1 MEKKQI
7 TQWEVHQGHYIVDEG
22 RLKLASS
29 SLIGGLYRYDTR
41 EEAWDALCELIKTGK
56 YNHNEL
62 LIHKPFSKFREGPH
76 PSFYDIAPVSLSK
89 YHAAIDE
96 CLAKQR
102 QVPVTVSELGTEGPM
117 DKTLHG
123 RKVMVEVVVG
133 YPGSAVTD
141 ILIGGHKVQ
150 IPNAALRAAAV

>member
-29 SLIGGLYRYDTR
+29 SLIASLQFDSR
-41 EEAWDALCELIKTGK
+41 EEAWDALCVLIETGN
-56 YNHNEL
+56 YDHNEL
-62 LIHKPFSKFREGPH
+62 LIHKPSSKFHEGPY
-76 PSFYDIAPVSLSK
+76 PSFYDITPFSLSK
-89 YHAAIDE
+89 FYAAIDA
-96 CLAKQR
+96 CKAKQKLI
-102 QVPVTVSELGTEGPM
+102 PVTNADLWVEGRM
-117 DKTLHG
+117 KREMHG
-123 RKVMVEVVVG
+123 RKVVVEVVVG

-150 IPNAALRAAAV
+150 IPNAALRTAAV